1 MLPRSNLQTRQSVQM
16 RHQTSVWWVTSIVFN
31 VSVRSDA
38 KWHLVGR
45 PIPSIPVSFSPL
57 TLCHIVCIC
66 VCLHCGIVWLV
77 VWHRP
82 IIIFHS
88 DHCHRVPSSPRL
100 PLLDGWLCQR
110 HVYTA
115 AQSLK
120 CPNNYRNY
128 ILHRH
133 SLILVILTF
142 HLAPPWVWHFWL
154 WVKTL
159 NNNTVHILW
168 VLEVRDNTR
177 SGSFGYVTF
186 LVLVMWP
193 TV

>member
-1 MLPRSNLQTRQSVQM
+1 MQQAHVSKISVLVSFPRAIMLPRSNLQTRQSVQM

-110 HVYTA
+110 HVYTV
-115 AQSLK
+115 AQS
-120 CPNNYRNY
+120 
-128 ILHRH
+128 
-133 SLILVILTF
+133 
-142 HLAPPWVWHFWL
+142 FWL
-154 WVKTL
+154 TSRRWIQSEMSQQL
-159 NNNTVHILW
+159 
-168 VLEVRDNTR
+168 
-177 SGSFGYVTF
+177 
-186 LVLVMWP
+186 
-193 TV
+193 